1 LGKINNFGGIKS
13 MKLKN
18 VGKGKVAAL
27 ISLLVIFVV
36 IFLLVGLIV
45 LQNKEKLLNR
55 SFDKYRVLTAKET
68 FENGLI
74 NSNFEIPIFGNPKLV
89 GSDEMRN
96 RYILEILKDGSMK
109 LYMNN
114 VKVEDFEKEYEAI
127 YKKALYNLLQKIPPE
142 DYELSNASALFDY
155 LTVEGYEYLNQ
166 DGKEILVLSGKN
178 ANSQSVDIQF
188 RFRKVGNNVKITV
201 ENITVDGKVFSPAE
215 MRVFLANIYKVD
227 KQSIKSN
234 LVDMIKQGRL
244 KDFSTKTI
252 EEIFGNLNNPRW
264 SIKSE
269 DENVV
274 EFNATDVVDKNEISL
289 SIGFKLESDGS
300 VSVKYIFVNGSEVD
314 SGEAQDILKY
324 YLVKYGG
331 YDLQSEL
338 EMFKEK
344 ISNASVPG
352 YSKKFGELLIGS
364 CDNISWSIESTM
376 KGTKLTASGV
386 TKVGKNKVTLSF
398 LISSKGAHLIN
409 STIDGNNVNPNELLS
424 RLVDDLGKISSQ
436 LEESKYNELISLVQN
451 SIIVKGSQYSSNKSA
466 FERFLRNVSW
476 MFDKNNN
483 KVVLT
488 GTGNYAGQVWQFKFN
503 FEILFGK
510 EVLLEKVYMNDR
522 NVIDEVTDYIIGK
535 IFKVD
540 VLTKNIVELVKNSI
554 YSKKTYYEFLG
565 RNGWSLDT
573 DNDNVVFNN
582 SSLMIRF
589 VVLPNGDVKVTN
601 LSYNGTDYTYMKE
614 EVLKAL
620 ENEMSIEAFLT
631 NSKGSETKPSTNQT
645 IEQPSKQGTENG
657 TKEESQ
663 EEIKP
668 YQF

>member
-1 LGKINNFGGIKS
+1 
-13 MKLKN
+13 MKQKN
-18 VGKGKVAAL
+18 IGKGKVAAL

-55 SFDKYRVLTAKET
+55 SFDKYKVLTAKET

-89 GSDEMRN
+89 GNDEMRN

-114 VKVEDFEKEYEAI
+114 VMVEDLEMAYETI
-127 YKKALYNLLQKIPPE
+127 YKKALYNLLKKIPPE

-155 LTVEGYEYLNQ
+155 LTVESYEYLHQ
-166 DGKEILVLSGKN
+166 DGKEILILSGKN
-178 ANSQSVDIQF
+178 ANSQSISMQF

-201 ENITVDGKVFSPAE
+201 ENITVDGKLFSPAE
-215 MRVFLANIYKVD
+215 MRVFLANIYKID

-274 EFNATDVVDKNEISL
+274 EFNATDVVDKNEVSL

-300 VSVKYIFVNGSEVD
+300 VSVKYIFVNGSEID
-314 SGEAQDILKY
+314 SGEAQDVQKY

-331 YDLQSEL
+331 YNIQSEL

-352 YSKKFGELLIGS
+352 YSIKFGELLTGS
-364 CDNISWSIESTM
+364 CDDISWSIESTM

-386 TKVGKNKVTLSF
+386 AKIGKNKVTLSF
-398 LISSKGAHLIN
+398 LISSKGAYLVS
-409 STIDGNNVNPNELLS
+409 STIDGNNIEPNQLLS
-424 RLVDDLGKISSQ
+424 KLVDDLGKVSTQLEKS
-436 LEESKYNELISLVQN
+436 LEESKYNEMISLVQK
-451 SIIVKGSQYSSNKSA
+451 SIIVNGSHYSNNKSA
-466 FERFLRNVSW
+466 FERFLKNVSW
-476 MFDKNNN
+476 MFDKKNN
-483 KVVLT
+483 KVVLS
-488 GTGNYAGQVWQFKFN
+488 GTGDYAGQVWQFRFN
-503 FEILFGK
+503 FEILFEK
-510 EVLLEKVYMNDR
+510 DVLLEKVYMNDR
-522 NVIDEVTDYIIGK
+522 EVIDEVTDFIIGK

-540 VLTKNIVELVKNSI
+540 ALTKNLAELVKNSV
-554 YSKKTYYEFLG
+554 YSKKTYFEFLG
-565 RNGWSLDT
+565 RSGWSLDT
-573 DNDNVVFNN
+573 ISDSVIFNN
-582 SSLMIRF
+582 SNLMIKF

-601 LSYNGTDYTYMKE
+601 LNYKGTDYTYMKE
-614 EVLKAL
+614 EILKAL
-620 ENEMSIEAFLT
+620 EEGMSIEAFLI

-645 IEQPSKQGTENG
+645 IEQPSKQSTESG
-657 TKEESQ
+657 TKEGSQ